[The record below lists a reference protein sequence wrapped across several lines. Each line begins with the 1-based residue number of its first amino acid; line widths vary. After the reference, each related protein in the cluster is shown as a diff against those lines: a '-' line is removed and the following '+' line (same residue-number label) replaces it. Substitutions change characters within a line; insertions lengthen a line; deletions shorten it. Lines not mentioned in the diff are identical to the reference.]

1 MGKKKN
7 LKAMKAARV
16 PYEFTLTGEIKA
28 ELSEEEFDELGAM
41 LERIMPGA
49 FDNIREWGFNLE
61 VTGVTTNFGQVDCH
75 ETREQGNGNQE

>member
-16 PYEFTLTGEIKA
+16 PY
-28 ELSEEEFDELGAM
+28 
-41 LERIMPGA
+41 ERIMPGA